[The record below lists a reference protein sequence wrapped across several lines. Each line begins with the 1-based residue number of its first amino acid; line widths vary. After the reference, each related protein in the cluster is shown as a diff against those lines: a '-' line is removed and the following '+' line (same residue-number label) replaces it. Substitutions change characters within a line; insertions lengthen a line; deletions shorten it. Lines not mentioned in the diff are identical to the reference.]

1 MTYNVL
7 MGTLNP
13 TNSTQLRITDNVYF
27 LICYLFFL
35 EYVNKPFYP
44 YLRTNRPEDY
54 RNYFYFVKLNDF
66 LYHCYNSYGN
76 YILMHNF
83 VISELFVINKML

>member
-1 MTYNVL
+1 ML
-7 MGTLNP
+7 
-13 TNSTQLRITDNVYF
+13 
-27 LICYLFFL
+27 LIFL

-54 RNYFYFVKLNDF
+54 RNYFYFVTLNDF

-83 VISELFVINKML
+83 VI